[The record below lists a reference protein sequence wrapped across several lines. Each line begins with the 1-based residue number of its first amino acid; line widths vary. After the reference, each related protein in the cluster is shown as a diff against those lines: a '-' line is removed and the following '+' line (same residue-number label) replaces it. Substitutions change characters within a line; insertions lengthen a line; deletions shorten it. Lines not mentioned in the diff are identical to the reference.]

1 MSGRREGPYIV
12 WVSST
17 DRIASFRTVN
27 GYERVTFDCH
37 DFFMNYL
44 HGLQE
49 KGFRFK

>member
-12 WVSST
+12 WVSRT
-17 DRIASFRTVN
+17 DRIASFRTVD

-37 DFFMNYL
+37 DFFMSYL